1 MSKKIESVYLV
12 TYNTEYDDDVQI
24 EGFLLDEADFDKW
37 LDKHNEE
44 RWNEVAC
51 GEEDEEEHINKE
63 CSCFEG
69 EDEFDTEEIGRLI

>member
-51 GEEDEEEHINKE
+51 GEEDKEEHINKE

>member
-12 TYNTEYDDDVQI
+12 TYDTEYYYDGSI

-44 RWNEVAC
+44 RWKEVAC
-51 GEEDEEEHINKE
+51 GEEDEKEHIDKE

-69 EDEFDTEEIGRLI
+69 KDEFSIEEIGRLI

>member
-12 TYNTEYDDDVQI
+12 TYDTEYDDDVQI

-51 GEEDEEEHINKE
+51 GEEDGEEHIDKE
-63 CSCFEG
+63 CSCFER
-69 EDEFDTEEIGRLI
+69 EDEFNIEEIEKL